1 SIARFT
7 AMCRYPVLWAFV
19 TFYVPSSASM
29 GLRSNLWT
37 VIFFYVPSW
46 CSIGLH
52 LVLWTFTLKFPI
64 KIKKPSDITNLKAN
78 LFNQHHLALNPS
90 SFQIPPCNSLPN
102 IRLLISP
109 EVPHQHHSYILVFAS
124 HHKRRLSSGRRQSIL
139 PKCCQIILTLNIR
152 SLILMRQ
159 QVHRVAES
167 SHDPSTHILPLWLI
181 RSSYPKSVSSD
192 PQIPHPREP
201 QLILVTIRTDRLTRR
216 FVRQWVIKWRTNPK
230 KSPWKKR

>member
-1 SIARFT
+1 
-7 AMCRYPVLWAFV
+7 MCRYPVLWAFV

-37 VIFFYVPSW
+37 VNSFYVPSSASMRLRFGLW
-46 CSIGLH
+46 TVNSFYVPSLCSIGLH

-78 LFNQHHLALNPS
+78 LFNQHHLALNPNPL
-90 SFQIPPCNSLPN
+90 QLPTCTHLPN
-102 IRLLISP
+102 IQLPISP
-109 EVPHQHHSYILVFAS
+109 EVLHQHHSYILVFAS
-124 HHKRRLSSGRRQSIL
+124 RHKRRLSSGRRQSAL

-216 FVRQWVIKWRTNPK
+216 FVRQWVIK
-230 KSPWKKR
+230 